1 MYGEDYLA
9 EVVHTT
15 FTPAAAV
22 GTAPVQ
28 VQVHINI
35 TIIDDNQGEPL
46 ERFRVIITS
55 PDARV
60 SILGGGITVTIK
72 DNESMSY
79 KLYYMETC
87 CMLMIPTYC
96 SF

>member
-1 MYGEDYLA
+1 MR
-9 EVVHTT
+9 
-15 FTPAAAV
+15 
-22 GTAPVQ
+22 

-46 ERFRVIITS
+46 ERFRVVITS

-60 SILGGGITVTIK
+60 SILGGEITVTIK

-79 KLYYMETC
+79 KLYVETC

-96 SF
+96 SFLISC